1 MSEAVHLHQEHV
13 NQCKAILKFC
23 GAKELQAKEERS
35 LKSAL
40 DDDFQKYS
48 RH

>member
-1 MSEAVHLHQEHV
+1 
-13 NQCKAILKFC
+13 
-23 GAKELQAKEERS
+23 

-48 RH
+48 RHWHALYFLCQ